1 MSEIKKYMIVKGE
14 YTHGNKYD
22 EYYCGKDYR
31 GIPIFTKDKK
41 SSSILV
47 FSLEILDDG
56 SVIPSH
62 NKMIEDLISDLK
74 GHFPDNRFSCRRLL

>member
-1 MSEIKKYMIVKGE
+1 MSEIKKYMIVKGD

-31 GIPIFTKDKK
+31 GTPIFTKDKK

-56 SVIPSH
+56 SVFPSH

-74 GHFPDNRFSCRRLL
+74 GSFPDNRFSCRRLL